1 MATLKLEIVTPEE
14 KIYSEEVDMVTLPGS
29 EGELGV
35 YPKHVPLLTTLKP
48 GELRVIK
55 SGRETT
61 MAIGEGFVEIK
72 GDAVSVLTD
81 MALES
86 EKIDIAAAEAAVER
100 AKAAMKENVDLIAW
114 MRVRQLN
121 RLLKFFRA
129 HDIHHVIMAG
139 QIAPKNLFDL
149 QPDWK
154 ALLLLGKLKERN
166 AESIFAAIADELAKI
181 DVELLPA
188 TTFLEDSLAPAGLVA
203 GAKLSRQEEED
214 VDLGWKTAKEIARLN
229 IGQTVIV
236 KNGTLV
242 AVEAFEG
249 TNETIKRGGAVA
261 REGAIMVKVAKPEQD
276 MRFDVPVIGV
286 ETIRIAAEARVRVIA
301 VEAGKTLLLE
311 RDAIVDLANRS
322 GISIVARVS

>member
-1 MATLKLEIVTPEE
+1 LAQAPLDALGI
-14 KIYSEEVDMVTLPGS
+14 IAGN
-29 EGELGV
+29 GV
-35 YPKHVPLLTTLKP
+35 YPRLLADSARKAGVKKIVAAAFP
-48 GELRVIK
+48 GETDPSLTQHVDVLEWIRV
-55 SGRETT
+55 G
-61 MAIGEGFVEIK
+61 
-72 GDAVSVLTD
+72 
-81 MALES
+81 
-86 EKIDIAAAEAAVER
+86 
-100 AKAAMKENVDLIAW
+100 
-114 MRVRQLN
+114 QLN
-121 RLLKFFRA
+121 RLLKFFRTQ
-129 HDIHHVIMAG
+129 DIHHAIMAG

-149 QPDWK
+149 RPDWK
-154 ALLLLGKLKERN
+154 ALVLLGKLKQRN

-188 TTFLEDSLAPAGLVA
+188 TTFFEDSLAPSGLVA

-214 VDLGWKTAKEIARLN
+214 VDLGWKTAKEIARLD

-236 KNGTLV
+236 KNGTVV

-249 TNETIKRGGAVA
+249 TNEAMKRGGALA

-311 RDAIVDLANRS
+311 RDAITDLANRS
-322 GISIVARVS
+322 QISIVARAS